1 MKIRPLPF
9 LMPVAAVLLLLVM
22 ACSEQASDST
32 TDVQSTEM
40 SAASRAVP
48 TAVPVS
54 AELVSEFSAAQD
66 SINAD
71 WDQLHLDFDSWRGN
85 LSACD
90 RTAALA
96 AMRVFASDFGQVAEQ
111 ARDLPGKGIAREL
124 PDNVILAANSEET
137 SLRLLR
143 DTWLPGDVS
152 LLENTQTERATA
164 AGLMRATAIE
174 VDKLEELDKPE
185 DQEVAE
191 DFADALEAVDEAWDA
206 FNDSYGALEDDHI
219 DLSVSEIVT
228 RLRVLIDEHEAV
240 LESLEDIPSDKVTD
254 PVQDQL
260 VEAAEAESEALEDL
274 LDAFRREAR
283 GTASE
288 NGAEDSDS
296 AAQNGNGNGGTA
308 SSENG
313 SEARPEESAEASEEG
328 TEGSTG
334 SPQGTAG
341 NHERG
346 TAGLGQVKGQTGPD
360 VQGGITGIPNLFT
373 GLPTGL
379 TGPTTAGQQAGPDS
393 SEDEESGAEEADYSG
408 YFDTFE
414 DTLDQTKVT
423 RKQAGRDLEAIIEG
437 VSEEDKE
444 NLAEFTSAFTDLMDD
459 WNSFHAEFDRWV
471 RTEGNCNR
479 ASAVEELHDFNQ
491 QFSELGNRVRELSQV
506 SYLRP
511 SSDLLAEAV
520 DREGAALRGLASTW
534 APYESDVYR
543 GLDDERANAV
553 NLRRLADRR
562 TQELIERNG
571 MDQ

>member
-260 VEAAEAESEALEDL
+260 VEAA
-274 LDAFRREAR
+274 DAFRREAR

-296 AAQNGNGNGGTA
+296 AAQNGNGNGDGNGGTA

-313 SEARPEESAEASEEG
+313 SEASPEESAESSEEG